1 MSTASILSDD
11 PRRADV
17 VTLLEEHLA
26 FSRKHS
32 PPEDVYALDLSGLL
46 DPAVRFFSHRGT
58 DGELRGIGALK
69 RLDAQHAELKSM
81 HTAHAARGQG
91 VGKAMVAHLLAVA
104 RAAGFTRV
112 SLETGSMEAYVPARA
127 LYASF
132 GFTACPPFGGYRVS
146 PNSVCMTLAL

>member
-1 MSTASILSDD
+1 MILADD
-11 PRRADV
+11 PRKADV
-17 VTLLEEHLA
+17 VALLEEHLA

-32 PPEDVYALDLSGLL
+32 PPEDVYALDLAGLL

-58 DGELRGIGALK
+58 DGVLRGIGALK

-132 GFTACPPFGGYRVS
+132 GFTACPPFGGYRES